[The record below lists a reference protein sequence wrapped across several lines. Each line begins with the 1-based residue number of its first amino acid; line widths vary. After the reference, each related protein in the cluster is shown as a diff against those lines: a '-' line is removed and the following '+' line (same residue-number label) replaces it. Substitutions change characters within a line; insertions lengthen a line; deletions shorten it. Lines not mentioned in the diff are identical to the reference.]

1 MDKIKRIL
9 VATGVTKTC
18 RKVVD
23 YGVSLAHKYGTELY
37 VLHVEHNP
45 FGYEGFNLPM
55 ISLDE
60 SYKRI
65 IKEAEGDLE
74 KIIEK
79 ERTKGL
85 TINSLVKEGDPAKV
99 IPNLVGEMNID
110 LLVMRAHAHAHEES
124 KLQHLEER
132 LENLIFGRSHGKII
146 RKMPCA
152 ILLVKD

>member
-1 MDKIKRIL
+1 MEVTKRIL

-23 YGVSLAHKYGTELY
+23 YGVSLAHKYGAELY

-79 ERTKGL
+79 ERTNGL
-85 TINSLVKEGDPAKV
+85 NIHSLVKEGDPAKI
-99 IPNLVGEMNID
+99 IPNLVSELNID
-110 LLVMRAHAHAHEES
+110 LLVMRAHAHTHEGS
-124 KLQHLEER
+124 KLEHLEER
-132 LENLIFGRSHGKII
+132 LENLIFGRTHEKII

>member
-23 YGVSLAHKYGTELY
+23 YGVSMAHKYGAELY
-37 VLHVEHNP
+37 VIHVEHNP

-60 SYKRI
+60 SYKRV

-74 KIIEK
+74 KIIEN

-85 TINSLVKEGDPAKV
+85 NIQSLVKEGDPAKI
-99 IPNLVGEMNID
+99 IPSLVREMNID
-110 LLVMRAHAHAHEES
+110 LLVMRAHAHEES
-124 KLQHLEER
+124 KLEHLEER
-132 LENLIFGRSHGKII
+132 LENLIFGRSHEKII

>member
-74 KIIEK
+74 KVIAKEK
-79 ERTKGL
+79 TKGL
-85 TINSLVKEGDPAKV
+85 TIHSLVKEGDPTKV
-99 IPNLVGEMNID
+99 ITGLIKELKID
-110 LLVMRAHAHAHEES
+110 LLVMRAHAHEES
-124 KLQHLEER
+124 KLEHLEER
-132 LENLIFGRSHGKII
+132 LENLIFGRSHEKII

>member
-23 YGVSLAHKYGTELY
+23 YGVSLAHKYGAELY

-74 KIIEK
+74 KVIAKEK
-79 ERTKGL
+79 TKGL
-85 TINSLVKEGDPAKV
+85 IIHSLVREGDPAKV
-99 IPNLVGEMNID
+99 ITGLVGEMNID
-110 LLVMRAHAHAHEES
+110 LLVMRARAHDES
-124 KLQHLEER
+124 KLEHLEER
-132 LENLIFGRSHGKII
+132 LENLIFGRTHEKII